1 MEERCQCDETK
12 ALALTG
18 LALQAEYGDYNQEN
32 MGRNYFVPEHY
43 FPARAVKR
51 LGSGYVRDNTPEAHM
66 DIRGLTETEAEV
78 EFIKFVQEQLPEYG
92 THFHKLL
99 KKKGDSSNTIW
110 IGLNINE
117 MVLAENSGGQRIIV
131 QHHPWGAIQKI
142 SFNRRRFSV
151 QPRPDIGQVKPV
163 KMNFFTTTYRK

>member
-12 ALALTG
+12 ALALAG
-18 LALQAEYGDYNQEN
+18 LALQAEYGDYNQQN

-78 EFIKFVQEQLPEYG
+78 EFIKFVQEHLPEYG

-99 KKKGDSSNTIW
+99 KKKGDLSNTIW
-110 IGLNINE
+110 VGLNINE

-151 QPRPDIGQVKPV
+151 QPRPDIGQVKPI
-163 KMNFFTTTYRK
+163 KMNFFTNTYRK